1 MNPEEMAPSA
11 EKTECL
17 NVDKKELERALYVLK
32 NERECVSRDCKHEC
46 ETCDLVLDMDWVK
59 SAYDEIIRVV
69 EYLLNPKGG
78 TVHVH
83 A

>member
-11 EKTECL
+11 EETEGL

-32 NERECVSRDCKHEC
+32 IERECVSRECRHDCAN
-46 ETCDLVLDMDWVK
+46 CDLALDMDWVK
-59 SAYDEIIRVV
+59 SAYDEIIRVG
-69 EYLLNPKGG
+69 EYLLNPNGG

-83 A
+83 D